1 MTGTAEVDTDG
12 KAQVSVSLA
21 NDTLTEGAE
30 TLKLTVAGE
39 SSSVTINDTSLTSY
53 DYTVDSDASSSSPV
67 EEGGQIT
74 YTITRSGSGAASTV
88 YVATNALNDTA
99 TQDVDFTNISSQ
111 AVNFASDETVK
122 TVTVNTL
129 TDSVYEEIEFVYFL
143 LYKTQGDKADGNYA
157 AYGTGYVK
165 NTNALTASLSSSA
178 SSVNEGQT
186 VTYTLSTN
194 AAKDTEFDW
203 TISGV
208 SSADISGDLTGTAT
222 VDADG
227 DATIG
232 VTLKNDAATEGSETM
247 TMSVADQSS
256 SVTIADTS
264 TTAVATYALASDVSS
279 VDEGGDIVFT
289 LTTTNV
295 CSWHPVQLCDFG
307 R

>member
-1 MTGTAEVDTDG
+1 MHH
-12 KAQVSVSLA
+12 L
-21 NDTLTEGAE
+21 
-30 TLKLTVAGE
+30 
-39 SSSVTINDTSLTSY
+39 
-53 DYTVDSDASSSSPV
+53 
-67 EEGGQIT
+67 
-74 YTITRSGSGAASTV
+74 
-88 YVATNALNDTA
+88 
-99 TQDVDFTNISSQ
+99 F
-111 AVNFASDETVK
+111 
-122 TVTVNTL
+122 
-129 TDSVYEEIEFVYFL
+129 
-143 LYKTQGDKADGNYA
+143 
-157 AYGTGYVK
+157 
-165 NTNALTASLSSSA
+165 
-178 SSVNEGQT
+178 NEGQT

-295 CSWHPVQLCDFG
+295 AAGTQYSYVISALTRLTCLQAL
-307 R
+307 